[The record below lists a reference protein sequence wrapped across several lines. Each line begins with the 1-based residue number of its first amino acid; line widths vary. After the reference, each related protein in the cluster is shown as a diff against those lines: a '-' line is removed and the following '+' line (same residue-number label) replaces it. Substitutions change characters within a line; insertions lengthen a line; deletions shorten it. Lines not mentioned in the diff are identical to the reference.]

1 MSLHY
6 TVMNRIGTRLDS
18 NSSSKAHNSS
28 SKLRSRSSNIIHH
41 LKGRSELRDAIPC
54 EIGF

>member
-6 TVMNRIGTRLDS
+6 TVMNQIGTRLDS

-28 SKLRSRSSNIIHH
+28 SKLRSISSNIIYH
-41 LKGRSELRDAIPC
+41 LKGRSELRDAFPC